1 MTLFLL
7 KRSQNESSLTQNG
20 GNKYK
25 KVSKSKIMN
34 QSMLKKW
41 QNESKYE
48 IMTLL
53 CDKKR

>member
-20 GNKYK
+20 VK
-25 KVSKSKIMN
+25 KHKKLSKSEIMN

>member
-25 KVSKSKIMN
+25 KVSKSEIMN

>member
-7 KRSQNESSLTQNG
+7 KKSQTESCLTQNRV
-20 GNKYK
+20 KRRK
-25 KVSKSKIMN
+25 KVSKSEIMN

>member
-7 KRSQNESSLTQNG
+7 KKSQTESCLTQNRV
-20 GNKYK
+20 KRRK
-25 KVSKSKIMN
+25 KVSKSEIMN

-41 QNESKYE
+41 KNESKYE